1 MGWDQA
7 QDVTRIIQDSLTTT
21 KRPKKGRKE
30 EEEEYED
37 YEEYEEEYEYEE
49 ETEELRER
57 PRSQRPR
64 PKKPLRQRP
73 TSSEERDDRRGNR
86 KHLRKQEEEIYE
98 EEDEEYDLDVKRPSR
113 PKFRQTSKTTSRP
126 RPKRPTRPTRRP
138 RTTTEAPVEYE
149 DYLDYDEYELELEEE
164 NLADEL
170 VEGLVEGIEEELA
183 EELEEEED
191 QVPKVKLFPARGS
204 NLRTSSNSRSQPA
217 SRSEGR
223 PVASVGPR
231 LPPRFG
237 RPRPPSVS
245 TASQA
250 ASQRSQASASGKQ
263 ADFTVTGKADENRR
277 TTSNVLRQP
286 DSTEKPA
293 RQQQPKV
300 VATSNSRPKKVF
312 SEQNE
317 KSKDLLHQ
325 LLNSGKSK
333 KQQVD
338 EKLSQFEATE
348 AVPSS
353 SSRTDPR
360 RLFGGGRRR
369 KKKPFPRPQAA
380 STEEPREQPQLKSA
394 NEKKKDEAVRKNDL
408 ARPQPSSAP
417 VLKEPAVKQKE
428 ALRLENANEI
438 RRSQGTENNKEVEK
452 STKSSVSFSVSAS
465 KSSLSDSSKEML
477 QAALNNLHKIAGD
490 KKKEKEA
497 SQSAGPATKTEA
509 KVDSSEVVDLRAG
522 APPSRPRFLNPT
534 SLGEKK
540 TGTPRPSRP
549 QKSQSS
555 ARPQRPQG
563 SGRPSRPQ
571 GFGRPSRPQ
580 SPSRPSRPESSGRS
594 STRGQVPPRPQN
606 SETEVEEVATT
617 PRTISVRTK
626 QPRPSFNRGRPPT
639 RPAVQ

>member
-1 MGWDQA
+1 MG
-7 QDVTRIIQDSLTTT
+7 
-21 KRPKKGRKE
+21 
-30 EEEEYED
+30 
-37 YEEYEEEYEYEE
+37 
-49 ETEELRER
+49 
-57 PRSQRPR
+57 
-64 PKKPLRQRP
+64 
-73 TSSEERDDRRGNR
+73 
-86 KHLRKQEEEIYE
+86 
-98 EEDEEYDLDVKRPSR
+98 
-113 PKFRQTSKTTSRP
+113 
-126 RPKRPTRPTRRP
+126 
-138 RTTTEAPVEYE
+138 
-149 DYLDYDEYELELEEE
+149 
-164 NLADEL
+164 
-170 VEGLVEGIEEELA
+170 
-183 EELEEEED
+183 EED

-204 NLRTSSNSRSQPA
+204 NVRTSSNSRSQPA

-549 QKSQSS
+549 QKPQSS

-580 SPSRPSRPESSGRS
+580 GPSRPSRPESSGRS
-594 STRGQVPPRPQN
+594 STRGQVPPQPQN
-606 SETEVEEVATT
+606 FETEVEEVATT
-617 PRTISVRTK
+617 ARTISVRTK
-626 QPRPSFNRGRPPT
+626 RPRPSFNRGRPPT
-639 RPAVQ
+639 RPSSSGPKSERLEIESTSSERPARTERPKRPQRPRPVFSSFITKRSESYITWAEAGQEKEGIKETVCTFPYRRPRTARSQPSGEAGEEGAGDSWNRTGRPFSAGQRSAKRGEEEGNPEERETRQRAAKRRAEAGRGKQNQNKEDSGAKTRRGTSSLSHCILEESGCCNYISDARYSHFV